1 MKLLPFSFQ
10 FDPTKDAPVRLS
22 YARFQPAR
30 PGISRVATFALAA
43 LVAVAGIASPFTSV
57 MAQEKLTPGGGSAVA
72 GQSTEPVVV
81 VTLGSIDQLTRDL
94 NYLSG
99 AIGQP
104 QLGGMFAM
112 MAGTFTQGIDTSQP
126 VGVVVPLIDGAPEPI
141 ALLPTSN
148 VKTVLKRME
157 AQVGPADELDDGTMV
172 IAIGANTVFIRQIG
186 NWAVLARNRSVL
198 DRAPADPSALIS
210 EMGTDYDIAVRLDVQ
225 QIPPPMRDALI
236 GQIRQGFDQAMKQQ
250 QNGDEAA
257 LEYAAQSIEQ
267 LEQVI
272 DQTKELMIGI
282 DIDSA
287 NRRILLETEFTA
299 VAGTKLARI
308 YDGQKPIPSAYSSVI
323 REDAAGY
330 VHFASSIG
338 PEALEQAQT
347 SVDGAMQMLGSAL
360 SQTDKLSES
369 EQAEATDMIRRVVEL
384 MMDSAK
390 EGKSDFGALLLTDA
404 NKLQF
409 AMGAFVSD
417 GGEAASIVKDVAAKI
432 QGRGDAPRFEFDVNN
447 YKGVN
452 MHLVEADV
460 PAEEDEVRKIFGEQV
475 RVHIGTGPQA
485 IYVALGDDSLPLMKQ
500 LIDSEATP
508 VAPSGNTLM
517 QLEVNLM
524 PILQFA
530 QSVENNDAIAAMIDA
545 LSRADDA
552 GELRIVSE
560 AIENGQ
566 ISRFIIGDGMLQAI
580 GAAARQAQQAKMN
593 QGF

>member
-1 MKLLPFSFQ
+1 M
-10 FDPTKDAPVRLS
+10 RLS

>member
-1 MKLLPFSFQ
+1 
-10 FDPTKDAPVRLS
+10 
-22 YARFQPAR
+22 
-30 PGISRVATFALAA
+30 LAA

-126 VGVVVPLIDGAPEPI
+126 VGVIVPLIDGAPEPI
-141 ALLPTSN
+141 ALLPTAN

-198 DRAPADPSALIS
+198 DRAPADPSAIIS

-225 QIPPPMRDALI
+225 QVPPPMRDALI

-257 LEYAAQSIEQ
+257 MEYAAQSIEQ

-287 NRRILLETEFTA
+287 NRRIMLETEFTA

-360 SQTDKLSES
+360 SQTDKLSEA

-384 MMDSAK
+384 MMASAK

-404 NKLQF
+404 NQLQF

-417 GGEAASIVKDVAAKI
+417 GGEAASIVKDVAAKV
-432 QGRGDAPRFEFDVNN
+432 QGHGDAPRFEFDVNN

-460 PAEEDEVRKIFGEQV
+460 PADEDEVRKIFGEQV
-475 RVHIGTGPQA
+475 RVHIGTGPKA

-566 ISRFIIGDGMLQAI
+566 VSRFIIGDGMLQAI

>member
-1 MKLLPFSFQ
+1 M
-10 FDPTKDAPVRLS
+10 RLS

-30 PGISRVATFALAA
+30 QGVSRLATFGLAA
-43 LVAVAGIASPFTSV
+43 LVALAGMAAPLQSV
-57 MAQEKLTPGGGSAVA
+57 TAQEKLTPGGGSAVA
-72 GQSTEPVVV
+72 GQTTDPVVV

-94 NYLSG
+94 NYFSG

-112 MAGTFTQGIDTSQP
+112 MAGTFTQGIDTNQP
-126 VGVVVPLIDGAPEPI
+126 IGVVVPLIDGAPEPI
-141 ALLPTSN
+141 AMLPTAN

-172 IAIGANTVFIRQIG
+172 IAIGANTVFIRQVG

-198 DRAPADPSALIS
+198 DRAPADPSAIIG
-210 EMGTDYDIAVRLDVQ
+210 EMGADFDIGVRLAVQ
-225 QIPPPMRDALI
+225 QVPPGMRAALI

-250 QNGDEAA
+250 PNADDAS

-272 DQTKELMIGI
+272 DQTEELMIGI
-282 DIDSA
+282 DIDST
-287 NRRILLETEFTA
+287 NRRILLESEFTA

-308 YDGQKPIPSAYSSVI
+308 YEGQKPIPSAYSSVI

-330 VHFASSIG
+330 VHFAGSIG

-347 SVDGAMQMLGSAL
+347 SIDGALQMVKSAL
-360 SQTDKLSES
+360 SQTDKLSE
-369 EQAEATDMIRRVVEL
+369 EERAEATDMIRRVVEL
-384 MMDSAK
+384 IMDSAK

-409 AMGAFVSD
+409 ALGSFVSD
-417 GGEAASIVKDVAAKI
+417 GGEAASIVKDIAAKV
-432 QGRGDAPRFEFDVNN
+432 QGHGDAPNFEFDVDN

-452 MHLVEADV
+452 MHLISADV
-460 PAEEDEVRKIFGEQV
+460 PASEDEVQKIFGDQV
-475 RVHIGTGPQA
+475 RVHIGTGPKSL
-485 IYVALGDDSLPLMKQ
+485 YVALGDASVPLMKQ
-500 LIDSEATP
+500 MIDSEGSP
-508 VAPSGNTLM
+508 VAPSGSTLM
-517 QLEVNLM
+517 QMQVNLM

-530 QSVENNDAIAAMIDA
+530 QSIENNDAIAAMIDA

-566 ISRFIIGDGMLQAI
+566 VSRIIVGDGMLQAI

>member
-1 MKLLPFSFQ
+1 MPFSFQ

-172 IAIGANTVFIRQIG
+172 IAIGANTVFIRQVG

-198 DRAPADPSALIS
+198 DRAPADPSAIIS

-287 NRRILLETEFTA
+287 NRRIMLETEFTA

-417 GGEAASIVKDVAAKI
+417 GGEAASIVKDVAAKV

-460 PAEEDEVRKIFGEQV
+460 PADEDEVRKIFGEQV
-475 RVHIGTGPQA
+475 RVHIGTGPKA

-500 LIDSEATP
+500 LIDAEATP

-530 QSVENNDAIAAMIDA
+530 QSIENNDAIAAMIDA

>member
-1 MKLLPFSFQ
+1 MKLLPFNFQ
-10 FDPTKDAPVRLS
+10 FDPIKDAPVRLS

-43 LVAVAGIASPFTSV
+43 LVAFAGIASPFTSV

-126 VGVVVPLIDGAPEPI
+126 VGIVVPLIDGAPEPI

-172 IAIGANTVFIRQIG
+172 IAIGANTVFIRQVG
-186 NWAVLARNRSVL
+186 NWAVLARNRAVL
-198 DRAPADPSALIS
+198 DNAPADPSAVIG
-210 EMGTDYDIAVRLDVQ
+210 EMGSDYDIGIRLEVQ
-225 QIPPPMRDALI
+225 QVPPPMRDALI

-257 LEYAAQSIEQ
+257 MEYAAQSIEQ
-267 LEQVI
+267 LEQII
-272 DQTKELMIGI
+272 DQTKDLMIGI

-287 NRRILLETEFTA
+287 NRRVLLETEFTA
-299 VAGTKLARI
+299 VPGSKLARM
-308 YDGQKPIPSAYSSVI
+308 YDGQKPIPSAYSSVV
-323 REDAAGY
+323 RDDAAGY

-409 AMGAFVSD
+409 ALGAFVSD
-417 GGEAASIVKDVAAKI
+417 GYEAASIVKDVAAKV
-432 QGRGDAPRFEFDVNN
+432 QGHGDAPRFEFDVKK
-447 YKGVN
+447 YKDVN

-460 PAEEDEVRKIFGEQV
+460 PADEDEVRKIFGEQV
-475 RVHIGTGPQA
+475 RVHIGTGPKA

-500 LIDSEATP
+500 LIDAEATP
-508 VAPSGNTLM
+508 VAPTGNTLM
-517 QLEVNLM
+517 QVEVNLM

-530 QSVENNDAIAAMIDA
+530 QSIENNDAIAAMIDA

-560 AIENGQ
+560 AIDNGQ

>member
-1 MKLLPFSFQ
+1 MA
-10 FDPTKDAPVRLS
+10 APL
-22 YARFQPAR
+22 Q
-30 PGISRVATFALAA
+30 
-43 LVAVAGIASPFTSV
+43 SV
-57 MAQEKLTPGGGSAVA
+57 TAQEKLTPGGGSAVA
-72 GQSTEPVVV
+72 GQTTDPVVV

-94 NYLSG
+94 NYFSG

-112 MAGTFTQGIDTSQP
+112 MAGTFTQGIDTNQP
-126 VGVVVPLIDGAPEPI
+126 IGVVVPLIDGAPEPI
-141 ALLPTSN
+141 AMLPTAN

-172 IAIGANTVFIRQIG
+172 IAIGANTVFIRQVG

-198 DRAPADPSALIS
+198 DRAPADPSAIIG
-210 EMGTDYDIAVRLDVQ
+210 EMGADFDIGVRLAVQ
-225 QIPPPMRDALI
+225 QVPPGMRAALI

-250 QNGDEAA
+250 PNADDAS

-272 DQTKELMIGI
+272 DQTEELMIGI
-282 DIDSA
+282 DIDST
-287 NRRILLETEFTA
+287 NRRILLESEFTA

-308 YDGQKPIPSAYSSVI
+308 YEGQKPIPSAYSSVI

-330 VHFASSIG
+330 VHFAGSIG

-347 SVDGAMQMLGSAL
+347 SIDGALQMVKSAL
-360 SQTDKLSES
+360 SQTDKLSE
-369 EQAEATDMIRRVVEL
+369 EERAEATDMIRRVVEL
-384 MMDSAK
+384 IMDSAK

-409 AMGAFVSD
+409 ALGSFVSD
-417 GGEAASIVKDVAAKI
+417 GGEAASIVKDIAAKV
-432 QGRGDAPRFEFDVNN
+432 QGHGDAPNFEFDVDN

-452 MHLVEADV
+452 MHLISADV
-460 PAEEDEVRKIFGEQV
+460 PASEDEVQKIFGDQV
-475 RVHIGTGPQA
+475 RVHIGTGPKSL
-485 IYVALGDDSLPLMKQ
+485 YVALGDASVPLMKQ
-500 LIDSEATP
+500 MIDSEGSP
-508 VAPSGNTLM
+508 VAPSGSTLM
-517 QLEVNLM
+517 QMQVNLM

-530 QSVENNDAIAAMIDA
+530 QSIENNDAIAAMIDA

-566 ISRFIIGDGMLQAI
+566 VSRIIVGDGMLQAI

>member
-1 MKLLPFSFQ
+1 MKLLPFNFQ

-22 YARFQPAR
+22 YARIQPAR
-30 PGISRVATFALAA
+30 PGVSRVATFALAA
-43 LVAVAGIASPFTSV
+43 LVAIAGIASPFTSV
-57 MAQEKLTPGGGSAVA
+57 TAQEKLIPGGGSAVA

-94 NYLSG
+94 NYFSG

-112 MAGTFTQGIDTSQP
+112 MAGTFTQGLDTSQP
-126 VGVVVPLIDGAPEPI
+126 VGIVVPLIDGAPEPI

-172 IAIGANTVFIRQIG
+172 IAIGANTVFIRQVG
-186 NWAVLARNRSVL
+186 NWAVLARNRAVL

-210 EMGTDYDIAVRLDVQ
+210 EMGAEYDIAVRLDVQ
-225 QIPPPMRDALI
+225 QVPPPMRDALI

-257 LEYAAQSIEQ
+257 MEYAAQSIEQ

-287 NRRILLETEFTA
+287 NRRVLLETEFTA
-299 VAGTKLARI
+299 VPGSKLARM
-308 YDGQKPIPSAYSSVI
+308 YDGQKPIPSAYSSVV
-323 REDAAGY
+323 RDDAAGY

-409 AMGAFVSD
+409 ALGAFVSD
-417 GGEAASIVKDVAAKI
+417 GGEAASIVKDVAAKV

-460 PAEEDEVRKIFGEQV
+460 PADEDEVRKIFGEQV
-475 RVHIGTGPQA
+475 RVHIGTGPKA

-517 QLEVNLM
+517 QIQVNLM

-560 AIENGQ
+560 AIANGQ
-566 ISRFIIGDGMLQAI
+566 ISRFVIGDGMLQAI

>member
-1 MKLLPFSFQ
+1 M
-10 FDPTKDAPVRLS
+10 RLS

-30 PGISRVATFALAA
+30 PGVSRVATFALAA

-126 VGVVVPLIDGAPEPI
+126 VGVIVPLIDGAPEPI
-141 ALLPTSN
+141 ALLPTAN

-198 DRAPADPSALIS
+198 DNAPADPSAIIS

-225 QIPPPMRDALI
+225 QVPPPMRDALI

-257 LEYAAQSIEQ
+257 MEYAAQSIEQ

-360 SQTDKLSES
+360 SQTDKLSEA

-409 AMGAFVSD
+409 ALGSFVAD
-417 GGEAASIVKDVAAKI
+417 GGEAASIVKDLAAKV
-432 QGRGDAPRFEFDVNN
+432 QGHGDAPRFEFDVNN

-460 PAEEDEVRKIFGEQV
+460 PADEDEVRKIFGEQV
-475 RVHIGTGPQA
+475 RVHIGTGPKA
-485 IYVALGDDSLPLMKQ
+485 IYVALGDDSLPFMKQ